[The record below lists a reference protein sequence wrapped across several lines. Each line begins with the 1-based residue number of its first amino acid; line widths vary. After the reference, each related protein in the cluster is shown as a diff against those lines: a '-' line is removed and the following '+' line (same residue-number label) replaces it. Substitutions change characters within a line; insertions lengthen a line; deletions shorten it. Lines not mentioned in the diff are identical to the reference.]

1 MPHRHHHHYHLQPH
15 PPLPQAY
22 ARYKEKRKKLRYGN
36 KIRYQ
41 TRKALADQRPRIKG
55 QFVRVAREG
64 GWAPCPAARNARCH
78 GVPHQDAGMPPS
90 RPGLRQGCH
99 GMCPTTFAPLFHA

>member
-1 MPHRHHHHYHLQPH
+1 MPHRHHHHNHLQPH
-15 PPLPQAY
+15 PLLPQAY

-78 GVPHQDAGMPPS
+78 GVCRTKTPAC
-90 RPGLRQGCH
+90 RRRGLGSAKAAMACV
-99 GMCPTTFAPLFHA
+99 P